1 MNWKKETKEIEK
13 RKLLAKQQ
21 GGKDAINLQ
30 HAKGR
35 LTLRERIEKLVDK
48 ESFQEQGEIA
58 GGSETNE
65 DGEIQSLTPANF
77 ILGFAKIDGRQVVVG
92 GEDFTVSGGS
102 PNSAG
107 LRKSIYTEELA
118 LNYKIPLIRLH
129 EGGGGSVAG
138 PGKKGRGSGGD
149 AVFSRSRF
157 KSIADTL
164 KEIPV
169 ASAALGP
176 VAGLPAARFVAS
188 HFRVMTKR
196 TAQILVAGP
205 AVVERAFGKKMTKEE
220 LGGSHIH
227 KLNGVTDNV
236 AESEEEALSQIK
248 QFLSYMPQSIY
259 ELTTRLDPN
268 DPIDRK
274 DEELLSIIPKERQ
287 KSYEMRDLIR
297 HVVDKE
303 SFFEIT
309 KFFGQGIITGFAR
322 MNGFSVG
329 IFANDSNF
337 YAGSMSASGAQK
349 TTRFIKL
356 CDTFHIPV
364 ISLVDEPG
372 FLIGPDAEK
381 EATILYGTEAVLTVT
396 ESKVPWSTVMIR
408 KSFGVAAAA
417 HYGPDGYVLAWP
429 SAESGP
435 LPLEGGVAVA
445 FKKEISEAPDP
456 DAKRKQLEQSL
467 AKNQDPFPRA
477 ENFSVHEIIDPRET
491 RKYLSNWIERVQPQ
505 LKAKLLS
512 INPKH

>member
-205 AVVERAFGKKMTKEE
+205 AVVERAFGKKLTKEE
-220 LGGSHIH
+220 LGGSQIH

-512 INPKH
+512 INPKY